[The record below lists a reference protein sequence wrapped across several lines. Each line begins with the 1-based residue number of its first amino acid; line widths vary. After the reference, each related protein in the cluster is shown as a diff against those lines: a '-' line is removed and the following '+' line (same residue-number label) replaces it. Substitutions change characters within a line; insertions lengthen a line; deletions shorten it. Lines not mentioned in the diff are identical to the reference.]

1 MIAHGSRMSWTGILR
16 PGDEF
21 ARARKSK
28 LAVLKT
34 KSGPP
39 LRRYFGKW
47 ASAYR
52 RFTTNLT
59 SPKIVV
65 KTLELG
71 EHPSD
76 GITCVLHWVD
86 RRDMLRS
93 DKGGVCFGDGWP
105 VKLWEAFISQ
115 LDRLPNGTVGEMLRS
130 FSESTLLDSNEPV
143 SEWRSRLREGRMLL
157 EEEKSVLGESW
168 LPAPAML
175 VSEIGTSEC
184 IVS

>member
-1 MIAHGSRMSWTGILR
+1 M
-16 PGDEF
+16 
-21 ARARKSK
+21 
-28 LAVLKT
+28 VLKT

-47 ASAYR
+47 AGAYR

-65 KTLELG
+65 KTMEPG
-71 EHPSD
+71 ECLSD
-76 GITCVLHWVD
+76 GITCVLHSVD

-115 LDRLPNGTVGEMLRS
+115 HDRLPNGTVGEKLRS
-130 FSESTLLDSNEPV
+130 FSESTLLDSNDLV
-143 SEWRSRLREGRMLL
+143 SEWRSRIREGGILL
-157 EEEKSVLGESW
+157 AEER
-168 LPAPAML
+168 
-175 VSEIGTSEC
+175 SEVWRELASCACYTGF
-184 IVS
+184 